1 MAGHQNHTKFNSN
14 MQANAPETES
24 RGFWRWTGFA
34 DKTLWNILELL
45 VLPLSLI
52 VGAWYLNGRLTQQQ
66 QVLQSQAD
74 EQQRVAQQTIAESQ
88 QDILDRYIEE
98 IISEIE
104 TGLLDTDPDAQ
115 RREIARARTLLT
127 LRSLDEE
134 RKMLLLQFIYEA
146 GLINDSDTVISL
158 QRANLS
164 NLDLDRAFF
173 AQANLQETI
182 LSNSGLAG
190 AKLQGAN
197 FSVAELSQVALG
209 DAFLFEANLNRANLS
224 RADLNQAILVRANLS
239 GADLNNANLQGAFLV
254 RANLRG
260 ANLRDANLR
269 NANLNEANLSSANL
283 DGADLSQAFLC
294 ETIMPD
300 GTPENRDCL

>member
-1 MAGHQNHTKFNSN
+1 MAGHQNHTKLNSN
-14 MQANAPETES
+14 VQASAPES

-34 DKTLWNILELL
+34 DKTLWNVLELL

-52 VGAWYLNGRLTQQQ
+52 IGAWYLNGRLSQQQ
-66 QVLQSQAD
+66 QVLQTQAD
-74 EQQRVAQQTIAESQ
+74 EQQRVAQLTIAESQ
-88 QDILDRYIEE
+88 QDTLDRYIEE

-104 TGLLDTDPDAQ
+104 TGLLDTEPNAQ
-115 RREIARARTLLT
+115 RRNIARARTLLT
-127 LRSLDEE
+127 LRSLDED

-146 GLINDSDTVISL
+146 GLINNSDTVISL
-158 QRANLS
+158 QQANLS
-164 NLDLDRAFF
+164 NLDLDRAFLS
-173 AQANLQETI
+173 QINLQETV
-182 LSNSGLAG
+182 LSNIGLAG

-197 FSVAELSQVALG
+197 FSVAELSQAALG
-209 DAFLFEANLNRANLS
+209 NAFLFEANLNRADLS

-283 DGADLSQAFLC
+283 DGADLSQTFLC

-300 GTPENRDCL
+300 GAVENRDCR